1 MQQLDN
7 FFNKIIVNFSI
18 LKVAD
23 ILDILIVAAIIYAV
37 ISIVRRT
44 SSSRVAR
51 GMLMLLI
58 ALGISEIFRLTMLRY
73 LLGKTLELGLIA
85 IVIIFRPE
93 LRRIL
98 ERMGSGKFGNLFSS
112 TELYGS
118 QEKAIEQTVLAC
130 IDMARTNTGALIVF
144 ERKSGLEEVI
154 DTGSLIDAY
163 VSAELLRNIFFINSP
178 LHDGAVI
185 IRGGRIYSAGCM
197 LPLSHNPGISRDLGM
212 RHRSALG
219 ISETTDAIC
228 VVVSEETGTI
238 SIAEN
243 GTLKRHL
250 SFEAF
255 ENLLKNRLISQ
266 KETSGLKKFSF
277 YLKFFN
283 TKDSINEGK
292 SEEAERQ

>member
-197 LPLSHNPGISRDLGM
+197 LPLSHNPGLSRDLGM

-266 KETSGLKKFSF
+266 KETSGLKKFSS

>member
-1 MQQLDN
+1 
-7 FFNKIIVNFSI
+7 
-18 LKVAD
+18 
-23 ILDILIVAAIIYAV
+23 
-37 ISIVRRT
+37 
-44 SSSRVAR
+44 
-51 GMLMLLI
+51 
-58 ALGISEIFRLTMLRY
+58 
-73 LLGKTLELGLIA
+73 
-85 IVIIFRPE
+85 
-93 LRRIL
+93 
-98 ERMGSGKFGNLFSS
+98 MGSGKFGNLFSS

-266 KETSGLKKFSF
+266 KETSGLKKFSS

>member
-58 ALGISEIFRLTMLRY
+58 AIGISEIFRLTMLRY

-266 KETSGLKKFSF
+266 KETSGLKKFSS

>member
-197 LPLSHNPGISRDLGM
+197 LPLSHNSGISRDLGM

-266 KETSGLKKFSF
+266 KETSGLKKFSS

>member
-197 LPLSHNPGISRDLGM
+197 LPLSHNSGISRDLGM

-266 KETSGLKKFSF
+266 KETSGLKKFSS

-283 TKDSINEGK
+283 TKDNINEGK

>member
-266 KETSGLKKFSF
+266 KETSGLKKFSS

-283 TKDSINEGK
+283 TKDNINEGK

>member
-1 MQQLDN
+1 MQQLTN
-7 FFNKIIVNFSI
+7 FFNKIIVSFSI
-18 LKVAD
+18 LKISDV
-23 ILDILIVAAIIYAV
+23 LDILIVAALIYAV
-37 ISIVRRT
+37 IGIVRRT
-44 SSSRVAR
+44 SSSRGAK

-58 ALGISEIFRLTMLRY
+58 ALGISEFFHLNMLRY
-73 LLGKTLELGLIA
+73 LLGKTVELGLIA

-93 LRRIL
+93 LRRVL
-98 ERMGSGKFGNLFSS
+98 ERMGSGRFGSLFSS
-112 TELYGS
+112 AEVYGS

-144 ERKSGLEEVI
+144 ERKSGLEEII

-178 LHDGAVI
+178 LHDGAVV

-197 LPLSHNPGISRDLGM
+197 LPLSHNSGISRDLGM
-212 RHRSALG
+212 RHRSAIG
-219 ISETTDAIC
+219 ISETSDAIC
-228 VVVSEETGTI
+228 VVVSEETGSI

-255 ENLLKNRLISQ
+255 ENILKTKLITT
-266 KETSGLKKFSF
+266 KESSRLKKVSTF
-277 YLKFFN
+277 LKSKN
-283 TKDSINEGK
+283 AKDSID
-292 SEEAERQ
+292 ERKA

>member
-130 IDMARTNTGALIVF
+130 IDMARTNTGALIV
-144 ERKSGLEEVI
+144 
-154 DTGSLIDAY
+154 
-163 VSAELLRNIFFINSP
+163 
-178 LHDGAVI
+178 
-185 IRGGRIYSAGCM
+185 
-197 LPLSHNPGISRDLGM
+197 
-212 RHRSALG
+212 
-219 ISETTDAIC
+219 
-228 VVVSEETGTI
+228 
-238 SIAEN
+238 
-243 GTLKRHL
+243 
-250 SFEAF
+250 
-255 ENLLKNRLISQ
+255 
-266 KETSGLKKFSF
+266 
-277 YLKFFN
+277 
-283 TKDSINEGK
+283 
-292 SEEAERQ
+292 

>member
-1 MQQLDN
+1 MQQLTN
-7 FFNKIIVNFSI
+7 FFNKIIVSFSI
-18 LKVAD
+18 LKISDV
-23 ILDILIVAAIIYAV
+23 LDILIVAALIYAV
-37 ISIVRRT
+37 IGIVRRT
-44 SSSRVAR
+44 SSSRGAK

-58 ALGISEIFRLTMLRY
+58 ALGISEFFHLNMLRY
-73 LLGKTLELGLIA
+73 LLGKTVELGLIA

-93 LRRIL
+93 LRRVL
-98 ERMGSGKFGNLFSS
+98 ERMGSGTFGSLFSS
-112 TELYGS
+112 AEVYGS

-144 ERKSGLEEVI
+144 ERKSGLEEII

-178 LHDGAVI
+178 LHDGAVV

-197 LPLSHNPGISRDLGM
+197 LPLSHNSGISRDLGM
-212 RHRSALG
+212 RHRSAIG
-219 ISETTDAIC
+219 ISETSDAIC
-228 VVVSEETGTI
+228 VVVSEETGSI

-255 ENLLKNRLISQ
+255 ENILKTKLITT
-266 KETSGLKKFSF
+266 KESSRLKKVSTF
-277 YLKFFN
+277 LKSKN
-283 TKDSINEGK
+283 AKDSID
-292 SEEAERQ
+292 ERKA